1 MPRVANLDGFDPMKK
16 LLPAFAVLTLCASVW
31 FAPSTASAVPKLDIK
46 VAIGVGST
54 TIVPRVPTIDLYE
67 GQPPDPGE
75 FLGTVGGSS
84 PSTFVNWG
92 MQLGARVTFD
102 NKVFTELAAGFSRFY
117 FTFGEQLTLISIAQ
131 GDDPADVARL
141 TGQRVRMNQLE
152 IPLTAGYRPYA
163 NPYFKIFVY
172 GGLVNTFNIRG
183 FVDLDGRRKALK
195 FRPRDVPGYKIAP
208 YLAGARIGVQFD
220 LGPLNFDINYTIGI
234 NSLTKTDFRT
244 NTHVLKFF
252 LGWLF

>member
-1 MPRVANLDGFDPMKK
+1 MKK
-16 LLPAFAVLTLCASVW
+16 LLPALALLTLCAAVW
-31 FAPSTASAVPKLDIK
+31 LPPSAASAVPKLDIK

-54 TIVPRVPTIDLYE
+54 TLVPRFPNIDLYE
-67 GQPPDPGE
+67 GSDPENPGE
-75 FLGTVGGSS
+75 YIGSVGGGGGA
-84 PSTFVNWG
+84 TYFNWG
-92 MQLGARVTFD
+92 MQLAARVTFD

-117 FTFGEQLTLISIAQ
+117 FNYGPQLQTFALWEGE
-131 GDDPADVARL
+131 DPANVDRL
-141 TGQRVRMNQLE
+141 SGQRIRMNQME

-183 FVDLDGRRKALK
+183 FVELDGRRKAIK

-220 LGPLNFDINYTIGI
+220 LGPLNFDFNYTIGM
-234 NSLTKTDFRT
+234 NSLTKTQFRT
-244 NTHVLKFF
+244 NTHVFKFF

>member
-1 MPRVANLDGFDPMKK
+1 MKK
-16 LLPAFAVLTLCASVW
+16 LIPALALLIFCAAVWLP
-31 FAPSTASAVPKLDIK
+31 PSSASAVPKLDIK
-46 VAIGVGST
+46 VAVGIGST

-67 GQPPDPGE
+67 GEPPDPGA
-75 FLGTVGGSS
+75 FIGTVGGKNASS
-84 PSTFVNWG
+84 FFNWG

-102 NKVFTELAAGFSRFY
+102 NKVFVEMNAGFSRFY
-117 FTFGEQLTLISIAQ
+117 FTYEEQLTLIAIAEGQ
-131 GDDPADVARL
+131 DPDIVERL
-141 TGQRVRMNQLE
+141 TGQRVRMNQME

-183 FVDLDGRRKALK
+183 FVELDGNRKGLQ
-195 FRPRDVPGYKIAP
+195 FRPRDVPGYTIAP
-208 YLAGARIGVQFD
+208 YLAGARAGVQFD
-220 LGPLNFDINYTIGI
+220 LGPLNFDVNYTIGM

-244 NTHVLKFF
+244 NTHVFKFF

>member
-1 MPRVANLDGFDPMKK
+1 L
-16 LLPAFAVLTLCASVW
+16 
-31 FAPSTASAVPKLDIK
+31 ASAVPKLDIK
-46 VAIGVGST
+46 VAVGIGST

-67 GQPPDPGE
+67 GEPPDPGA
-75 FLGTVGGSS
+75 FIGTVGGKNASS
-84 PSTFVNWG
+84 FFNWG

-117 FTFGEQLTLISIAQ
+117 FTYGEQLTLISLAQ
-131 GDDPADVARL
+131 GQDPDIVARL
-141 TGQRVRMNQLE
+141 TGQRVRMNQME

-183 FVDLDGRRKALK
+183 FVELDGQRKGLQ
-195 FRPRDVPGYKIAP
+195 FRPRDLPGYKIAP

-220 LGPLNFDINYTIGI
+220 LGPLNFDVNYTIGM

-244 NTHVLKFF
+244 NTHVFKFF